1 MRHILV
7 VTSCSNERS
16 LTGTSHDA
24 TSRRERV
31 TGSTFE
37 VFERLVSLQM
47 SKSTKS
53 VVYVVI
59 DFWCLPDKVQ
69 QMKKLLQVVVPEA
82 KKEATCLKFEL
93 CENLNEKTQ
102 FTFLQAWSTKEAL
115 EQHLNSE
122 LITKTNDDLRDLLS
136 KPSETR
142 RYGNIG

>member
-1 MRHILV
+1 
-7 VTSCSNERS
+7 
-16 LTGTSHDA
+16 
-24 TSRRERV
+24 
-31 TGSTFE
+31 
-37 VFERLVSLQM
+37 M